1 MSQQATPNRVP
12 AQVRDIDVAWLNAV
26 APAEVGEIVGLQAR
40 DLGTGVGILGEVAR
54 LHLTYAAGDEGPA
67 TMIAKCAS
75 TSAESVALAQ
85 AMGFYD
91 REVSFYSQT
100 AARLTDVRVPRPY
113 HVDAAEGSVPF
124 VLLLEDIV
132 GARCPDQIA
141 GLTVEEAGAILDTV
155 AGLHAAFWESPE
167 LDQLTWLPPM
177 NNELYKGAGA
187 LAEMRWDAF
196 RDVWGPRVPATIL
209 TAVEAVIPRYGRLLD
224 WWVEQG
230 HATFTHTD
238 CRAENY
244 LFGGA
249 AGEHTVTVV
258 DFQLCTRH
266 VGAWDVANLLGGSL
280 RIEDRR
286 AAEDGL
292 VARYHARLVEL
303 GVRHYPIDRLWRDIR
318 MSWLQQS
325 FAAVAVSDLEGGN
338 ERGDELLAELFTRP
352 FVAAA
357 DHHAE
362 RLVGEL

>member
-1 MSQQATPNRVP
+1 MATVP
-12 AQVRDIDVAWLNAV
+12 AQAAAIDVGWLNEV
-26 APAEVGEIVGLQAR
+26 MPADVGEIVGLEVH

-54 LHLTYAAGDEGPA
+54 LHLTYASGQDGPS

-75 TSAESVALAQ
+75 PSPESVGLAQ
-85 AMGFYD
+85 AMGFYE
-91 REVSFYSQT
+91 REVSFYRHT
-100 AARLTDVRVPRPY
+100 APTLTGVRVPRPF

-124 VLLLEDIV
+124 VLLLEDIA

-141 GLTVEEAGAILDTV
+141 GLTIDEAGAILDTV
-155 AGLHAAFWESPE
+155 AALHAAFWESPA
-167 LDQLTWLPPM
+167 LDELTWLPPM
-177 NNELYKGAGA
+177 NNDLYKGAGA
-187 LAEMRWDAF
+187 LAELRWDGFVEA
-196 RDVWGPRVPATIL
+196 WGPKVSPTIL
-209 TAVEAVIPRYGRLLD
+209 AAVEQVIPRYGRLLD

-249 AGEHTVTVV
+249 AGADAVTVV

-280 RIEDRR
+280 RVEDRR
-286 AAEDGL
+286 AGEHEL
-292 VARYHARLVEL
+292 VERYHARLVQL
-303 GVRHYPIDRLWRDIR
+303 GVSHYPLERLWRDIR

-325 FAAVAVSDLEGGN
+325 FSAVVVSDLEGGN

-357 DHHAE
+357 DHGAE
-362 RLVGEL
+362 QLLAEL

>member
-1 MSQQATPNRVP
+1 MHAHAVPN
-12 AQVRDIDVAWLNAV
+12 QVSDIDVGWLNEV
-26 APAEVGEIVGLQAR
+26 TPDDVGEVTALDAR

-54 LHLTYAAGDEGPA
+54 LHLTYAPGHDGPA

-75 TSAESVALAQ
+75 PSPESVGLAT
-85 AMGFYD
+85 AMGFYE
-91 REVSFYSQT
+91 RELSFYRET
-100 AARLTDVRVPRPY
+100 AATLTDVRVPRPY
-113 HVDAAEGSVPF
+113 HVDAAAGSVPF

-141 GLTVEEAGAILDTV
+141 GLTVDEAGAILDAV
-155 AGLHAAFWESPE
+155 AGLHAAFWESPA
-167 LDQLTWLPPM
+167 LDELTWLPPM
-177 NNELYKGAGA
+177 NNDLYKGAGA
-187 LAEMRWDAF
+187 LAEARWDGF
-196 RDVWGPRVPATIL
+196 VEVWGSRVPATML
-209 TAVEAVIPRYGRLLD
+209 AAVEQVIPRYPRLLD

-230 HATFTHTD
+230 HATFAHTD

-249 AGEHTVTVV
+249 DGDDAVTVV
-258 DFQLCTRH
+258 DFQLSTRH

-280 RIEDRR
+280 RVDVRR
-286 AAEDGL
+286 EAEEGL

-303 GVRHYPIDRLWRDIR
+303 GVTHYPIDRLWRDIE

-338 ERGDELLAELFTRP
+338 ARGDELLAELFTRP

-357 DHHAE
+357 DHGVE
-362 RLVGEL
+362 RLLSEL

>member
-1 MSQQATPNRVP
+1 MAAVP
-12 AQVRDIDVAWLNAV
+12 AQTADIDAAWLNEV
-26 APAEVGEIVGLQAR
+26 TPDDVGEIVGLEAR

-54 LHLTYAAGDEGPA
+54 LHLSYAAGEDGPA

-75 TSAESVALAQ
+75 SSAESVGLAQ
-85 AMGFYD
+85 AMGFYE
-91 REVSFYSQT
+91 REVSFYRHT
-100 AARLTDVRVPRPY
+100 APTLEGVRVPRPY
-113 HVDAAEGSVPF
+113 HVDAEAGSVPF
-124 VLLLEDIV
+124 VLLLEDIA

-141 GLTVEEAGAILDTV
+141 GLTVDEAGAILDTV
-155 AGLHAAFWESPE
+155 AALHAAFWESPA
-167 LDQLTWLPPM
+167 LDELTWLPPM
-177 NNELYKGAGA
+177 NNDLYKGAGV

-196 RDVWGPRVPATIL
+196 VEVWGPEVPPAIL
-209 TAVEAVIPRYGRLLD
+209 DAVEEVIPRYGTLLD

-230 HATFTHTD
+230 HGTFTHTD

-249 AGEHTVTVV
+249 AGPDGVTMV

-280 RIEDRR
+280 RIDDRR
-286 AAEDGL
+286 AAEDEL
-292 VARYHARLVEL
+292 VARYHTRLVEH
-303 GVRHYPIDRLWRDIR
+303 GVTHYPVDRLWRDLR

-325 FAAVAVSDLEGGN
+325 FSAVVVSDLEGGN

-357 DHHAE
+357 DHDAQELVAE
-362 RLVGEL
+362 LG